1 MDRTHTRTR
10 SWLLFV
16 VHNRRRRRRVV
27 FAFIQRQTISR
38 RDDVGE

>member
-16 VHNRRRRRRVV
+16 VHNRRRRRVV